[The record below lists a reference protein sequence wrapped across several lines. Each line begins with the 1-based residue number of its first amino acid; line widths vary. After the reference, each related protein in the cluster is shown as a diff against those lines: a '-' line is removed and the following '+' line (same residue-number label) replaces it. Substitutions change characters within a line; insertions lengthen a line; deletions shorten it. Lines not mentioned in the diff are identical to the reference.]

1 MFCTRCGKELKE
13 GVRFCTNCGAP
24 VKARPAHPEPKE
36 QQPETRQ
43 PEIRQPEI
51 RQPEARQPEIRQP
64 EARQPET
71 REPKERQ
78 PDGFA
83 GGAAG
88 QNGQES
94 APAGKP
100 KKQGGV
106 IAVII
111 ILAIAIIGLSAAA
124 FWLLGG
130 QEMVYDLLGIESH
143 DTSIQEDEETQDTE
157 DLSEEY
163 LAETSEGAAGEIT
176 EQEDMQGMGMGSTES
191 AEAPMPQE
199 ADGENTPSGMAEE
212 EIQEEP
218 QEESEYLLE
227 NSDTEYLTK
236 EDLEG
241 FTAEQC
247 RLARNELYA
256 RHGRLFDDEELQNY
270 FNSCSWY
277 QGSVPAEDF
286 DESML
291 SEIEMA
297 NRDLIV
303 EYEEEM
309 GYR

>member
-43 PEIRQPEI
+43 PEIRQPE
-51 RQPEARQPEIRQP
+51 ARQP

-143 DTSIQEDEETQDTE
+143 DTSLQEDEETQDTE

-218 QEESEYLLE
+218 
-227 NSDTEYLTK
+227 
-236 EDLEG
+236 
-241 FTAEQC
+241 
-247 RLARNELYA
+247 
-256 RHGRLFDDEELQNY
+256 
-270 FNSCSWY
+270 
-277 QGSVPAEDF
+277 
-286 DESML
+286 
-291 SEIEMA
+291 
-297 NRDLIV
+297 
-303 EYEEEM
+303 
-309 GYR
+309 

>member
-43 PEIRQPEI
+43 PEIRQPE
-51 RQPEARQPEIRQP
+51 ARQP

-78 PDGFA
+78 PEIR
-83 GGAAG
+83 

-143 DTSIQEDEETQDTE
+143 DTSLQEDEETQDTE

-277 QGSVPAEDF
+277 QGSVSAEDF